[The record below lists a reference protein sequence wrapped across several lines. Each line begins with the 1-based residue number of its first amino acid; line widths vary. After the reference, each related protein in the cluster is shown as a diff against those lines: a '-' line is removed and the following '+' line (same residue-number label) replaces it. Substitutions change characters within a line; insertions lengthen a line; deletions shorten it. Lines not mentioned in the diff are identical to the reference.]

1 MPAGWLYDQVEEMIE
16 EFEDDMFWE
25 RLETDL
31 AHRDLEENHGEDLK
45 KMGDE
50 KKADLHDRYH
60 EKWAQEFEKNGLKRL
75 DIIDNVPS
83 VRTGRVRN

>member
-1 MPAGWLYDQVEEMIE
+1 
-16 EFEDDMFWE
+16 MFY
-25 RLETDL
+25 
-31 AHRDLEENHGEDLK
+31 K
-45 KMGDE
+45 KQKMGDE
-50 KKADLHDRYH
+50 KKADLHDRYN